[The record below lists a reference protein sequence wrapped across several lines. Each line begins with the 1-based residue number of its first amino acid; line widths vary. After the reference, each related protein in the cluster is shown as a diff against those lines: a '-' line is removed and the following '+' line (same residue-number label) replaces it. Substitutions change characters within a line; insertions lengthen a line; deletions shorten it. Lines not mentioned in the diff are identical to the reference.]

1 MTTRQHTVEAHPSV
15 RPSQKETPRDTPV
28 RLDRRLSKNQKL
40 DECVNG
46 LASDRE
52 LLVRGLREHALVI
65 GEVTLT
71 SGARA
76 SYYVDAKRAVLR
88 ADCFLALG
96 RLIAHHARRLRATAV
111 GGVPISAIPVAC
123 AALAAAAEASEDGAL
138 RKGFIVRRERKQ
150 HGLGG
155 TIEGPPLDPGE
166 RCLVVE
172 DVVTTGG
179 STVELLRRLE
189 DEQIVIAGVL
199 SVLDRM
205 AGGGAAIE
213 AVLDGPY
220 VALTTI
226 DDVYPERRDR

>member
-1 MTTRQHTVEAHPSV
+1 M
-15 RPSQKETPRDTPV
+15 
-28 RLDRRLSKNQKL
+28 SKNDQL
-40 DECVNG
+40 DGCASR

-52 LLVRGLREHALVI
+52 LLVRELREHALVI

-88 ADCFLALG
+88 PLCFLALG

-111 GGVPISAIPVAC
+111 GGVPVSAIPVAC
-123 AALAAAAEASEDGAL
+123 AALAGAGQLADEDG
-138 RKGFIVRRERKQ
+138 RGGIEKGFIVRSERKE
-150 HGLGG
+150 HGLGRA
-155 TIEGPPLDPGE
+155 IEGPPLEAGE

-189 DEQIVIAGVL
+189 DEDVEVAGVV
-199 SVLDRM
+199 SVLDRL

-213 AVLDGPY
+213 AALAGPY
-220 VALTTI
+220 VPLATI
-226 DDVYPERRDR
+226 DDVYPERPDR